1 MTKDISATPYGTA
14 PIDAVASFNRMEAAA
29 DRYPLLVT
37 NPETVY
43 AAMFE
48 TVIEHDRK
56 LKEQDESC

>member
-1 MTKDISATPYGTA
+1 MNFNTGDAYGNIA
-14 PIDAVASFNRMEAAA
+14 
-29 DRYPLLVT
+29 T